1 MDKSEGYL
9 KHIQTKNIFPLE
21 KLKTPEE
28 DEPNPAV
35 KNDPIR
41 AFFEPFPK

>member
-1 MDKSEGYL
+1 MEKRVSVFKAYSEKKY
-9 KHIQTKNIFPLE
+9 FPLE

-35 KNDPIR
+35 KNYPIR